1 MYENELSIKITKKQI
16 LAAARKSLHV
26 GKIFDMKHQGEPCN
40 KCFFHELIKEV
51 GNINVLCKCT
61 YIREYFT
68 CKYGV
73 DFKNISHCEKKK
85 KKALK
90 KVISQIHGRKAVKI

>member
-1 MYENELSIKITKKQI
+1 MYENNLSIKITKKQI

-26 GKIFDMKHQGEPCN
+26 GRIFHPDYPGEPCN

-73 DFKNISHCEKKK
+73 DFKNISHCDHEEL
-85 KKALK
+85 KALK
-90 KVISQIHGRKAVKI
+90 KVLSQIRGRKAVKI

>member
-1 MYENELSIKITKKQI
+1 M
-16 LAAARKSLHV
+16 
-26 GKIFDMKHQGEPCN
+26 
-40 KCFFHELIKEV
+40 V

-73 DFKNISHCEKKK
+73 DFKNISHCDYEEQ
-85 KKALK
+85 KALK